1 MKELKTNE
9 INNNFRKES
18 DHPDSHEEDKSG
30 LPDCHQ
36 RFQLELQEDCKG
48 LQSAAQKFQLI
59 SRDIDSVEQK
69 VTALAELEIFST
81 SQVFIFISYYY
92 FKNNKNQ
99 NGVNI
104 LLRKL

>member
-9 INNNFRKES
+9 VNFRKES
-18 DHPDSHEEDKSG
+18 DHPDSHEEDESG

-81 SQVFIFISYYY
+81 SQVFLFFSYYY

-99 NGVNI
+99 SGVNI